1 MKIHTYIYS
10 CVALAVLLL
19 TSCGSMGPKSIRAGR
34 MEYNLALGK
43 SDSEQLL
50 INIVKMR
57 FLDRPV
63 FLNITSMTSNLSF
76 QSELSASTSA
86 LFQSTTLPISASP
99 SFTWK
104 DNPTITYQ
112 ELTGAKY
119 VTQML
124 SPVPADTIVLLLQSW
139 PADMVLP
146 LTLNEINNVNNIW
159 NPIDPN
165 LSSDALDEHKRF
177 TAITKSIQLLDS
189 QRTLEWV
196 VTRKIGD
203 VNNTVETAILLNR
216 PNDKIT
222 TAAVQTLI
230 DNLGLTKAEK
240 GTTKFSVEYGLE
252 QKDDSTIV
260 FGTRSVQDIL
270 SFASMDVDVPVSMAT
285 QALPVE
291 KGWGEPAGTRS
302 FHVQTSSTK
311 PNNASI
317 AIQYRNNWFYISEN
331 DLKSKATFLLLQVLM
346 GMQSGTSSNG
356 TPVLTIPIS
365 S

>member
-1 MKIHTYIYS
+1 
-10 CVALAVLLL
+10 
-19 TSCGSMGPKSIRAGR
+19 MGPKSIRAGR

-63 FLNITSMTSNLSF
+63 FLNITSMTSNLSL

-139 PADMVLP
+139 PADMVLS
-146 LTLNEINNVNNIW
+146 LTLNEINN
-159 NPIDPN
+159 D
-165 LSSDALDEHKRF
+165 
-177 TAITKSIQLLDS
+177 
-189 QRTLEWV
+189 
-196 VTRKIGD
+196 
-203 VNNTVETAILLNR
+203 
-216 PNDKIT
+216 IT

-230 DNLGLTKAEK
+230 DNLGLTKTEK
-240 GTTKFSVEYGLE
+240 GSTKFSVEYGLE
-252 QKDDSTIV
+252 PKDGSTIV

-285 QALPVE
+285 QALPAE
-291 KGWGEPAGTRS
+291 NGWSERASTRL

-365 S
+365 R